1 VTSITYRAATADDAG
16 ALAQLRYEMEVER
29 YPDGIAFDRET
40 YLAAHR
46 QVTRDWLAR
55 GGCDAWL
62 AEADGA
68 AVACVILM
76 AWEMHPNGRQLSRRR
91 GLVTGV
97 YTQPAYRR
105 QGIARRLMELLLER
119 ARELGVHRLILWASD
134 MGRPLYEELGFTAS
148 RAMELNL

>member
-1 VTSITYRAATADDAG
+1 MPLITYRAAKADDAD

-29 YPDGIAFDRET
+29 YPQRIAFDRET
-40 YLAAHR
+40 YLAVHH

-55 GGCDAWL
+55 GGYDAWF
-62 AEADGA
+62 AEADGTP
-68 AVACVILM
+68 VACVILM
-76 AWEMHPNGRQLSRRR
+76 VWELHPNGRELHRRR

-105 QGIARRLMELLLER
+105 QGIARRLMELLLAR

-134 MGRPLYEELGFTAS
+134 MGRPLYEELGFMAS